1 MKLHLSF
8 ILGIILTGAAFAAEK
23 TTKEDTKP
31 DSYLDEKDA
40 ERKSIKAD
48 LDKIYKKVPTALI
61 LDNSA
66 DDDLM
71 MLLSIDSPEKATAA
85 AKTFIEKNEKLSEV
99 KNTYQKEISEYF
111 KNIQNTPESKE
122 ISSFTI
128 YARFRYNIML
138 ELLQSIQEQ
147 GLMTQELATL
157 LKLPEVKKVPEVTS
171 MSPELKSYWDKAFSV
186 MNKSNLSLFS
196 LKEKKDIPR
205 VTKEL
210 MEIKKDKAELRKI
223 QDKLYPLKSEADKTA
238 DEIMT
243 NKMSAGPIRIGN
255 VMLGVL
261 DSRGFIKTNDPDMKD
276 ISKLIG
282 EVTR

>member
-23 TTKEDTKP
+23 TPKEDTKP

-40 ERKSIKAD
+40 ERKSLKAD

-157 LKLPEVKKVPEVTS
+157 LKLPEMKKVPEVTS
-171 MSPELKSYWDKAFSV
+171 MSPELKSYWNKAFSV
-186 MNKSNLSLFS
+186 MNKSNLILFS

-205 VTKEL
+205 VTMEL
-210 MEIKKDKAELRKI
+210 MEIKKDNAELRKI

-243 NKMSAGPIRIGN
+243 NKMSAGPVRICN

>member
-23 TTKEDTKP
+23 TPKEDTKP

-40 ERKSIKAD
+40 ERKTLKAD

>member
-1 MKLHLSF
+1 
-8 ILGIILTGAAFAAEK
+8 
-23 TTKEDTKP
+23 
-31 DSYLDEKDA
+31 
-40 ERKSIKAD
+40 
-48 LDKIYKKVPTALI
+48 
-61 LDNSA
+61 
-66 DDDLM
+66 
-71 MLLSIDSPEKATAA
+71 
-85 AKTFIEKNEKLSEV
+85 
-99 KNTYQKEISEYF
+99 
-111 KNIQNTPESKE
+111 
-122 ISSFTI
+122 
-128 YARFRYNIML
+128 
-138 ELLQSIQEQ
+138 
-147 GLMTQELATL
+147 MTQELATL

>member
-23 TTKEDTKP
+23 TPKEDTKP

-40 ERKSIKAD
+40 ERKSLKAD

-157 LKLPEVKKVPEVTS
+157 LKLPEMKKVPEVTS
-171 MSPELKSYWDKAFSV
+171 MSPELKSYWNKAFSV
-186 MNKSNLSLFS
+186 MNKSNLILFS

-205 VTKEL
+205 VTMEL
-210 MEIKKDKAELRKI
+210 MEIKKDNAELRKI
-223 QDKLYPLKSEADKTA
+223 QDKFYPLKSEADKTA

-243 NKMSAGPIRIGN
+243 NKMSAGPVRICN